1 MPIYLLTTFL
11 LIVSS
16 VTNVTVEGLKKI
28 LDDLDVKYSSNL
40 LAAVISTILSITI
53 GIMYMITN
61 DISFTMKVGV
71 DIIVLTYLGFL
82 TSTLGYDK
90 IVQMIDQ
97 IRNHDDEW

>member
-11 LIVSS
+11 LIVTS

-40 LAAVISTILSITI
+40 LAAVTSTILSITI

-97 IRNHDDEW
+97 IRNHDDE

>member
-16 VTNVTVEGLKKI
+16 VTNLTVEGLKKI

-40 LAAVISTILSITI
+40 LAVVTSTILSITI

-61 DISFTMKVGV
+61 DISLTMKVGV

-97 IRNHDDEW
+97 IRNHDDE

>member
-97 IRNHDDEW
+97 IRNHDDE